1 MPRVIYPAGIKILNT
16 PIDSKAI
23 PKIRNISSISFSIKV
38 PRFLILFNLFL
49 INPSPP
55 YDPY

>member
-1 MPRVIYPAGIKILNT
+1 MPNVIYPAGIKILNT
-16 PIDSKAI
+16 PIDNNTI
-23 PKIRNISSISFSIKV
+23 PKISNISSISFSSKV
-38 PRFLILFNLFL
+38 PRYLIILNLFL